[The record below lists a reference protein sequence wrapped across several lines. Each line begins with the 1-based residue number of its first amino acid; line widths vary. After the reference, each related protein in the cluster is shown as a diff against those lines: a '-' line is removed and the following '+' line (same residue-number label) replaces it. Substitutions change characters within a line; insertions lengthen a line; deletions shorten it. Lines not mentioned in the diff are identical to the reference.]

1 MYRRLSEAEHAWHYI
16 HQQLDASRELLD
28 ERALALVH
36 LEHANKLQDLE
47 LEERIV
53 VIASLEQ

>member
-1 MYRRLSEAEHAWHYI
+1 V
-16 HQQLDASRELLD
+16 D
-28 ERALALVH
+28 ERILALVH
-36 LEHANKLQDLE
+36 LEHANKQQDLE